1 MITGYLVGALGIV
14 FGIYGLALRYFK
26 PERCPPRW
34 ILGSIVAIVTGM
46 LVVLAELLGWRG

>member
-1 MITGYLVGALGIV
+1 MKSGYLIGGMAMV

-34 ILGSIVAIVTGM
+34 TLGCVVAILGG
-46 LVVLAELLGWRG
+46 LFVVLGNLLGWV

>member
-1 MITGYLVGALGIV
+1 MKSGYLVGGLGII

-34 ILGSIVAIVTGM
+34 ILGSIVAILTG
-46 LVVLAELLGWRG
+46 LFVVFANLLGWV